1 MMKRW
6 LLIASMLTTVVLG
19 GCMFPDS
26 QRAGN
31 IPYEDQLQ
39 AVQTAVDAYREKTG
53 VLPIKTKPANTP
65 LMERY
70 PVEFGRL
77 VPGYMADPPSNSF
90 EGGGLF
96 QYVLV
101 DAETDPTVKLID
113 LRVSERLQELQTNIN
128 AFRAKEGK
136 FPFKG
141 SLGKNQ
147 FTLDYDKLFVAEE
160 PTIPSPY
167 SDEALPI
174 YVDGSGQLF
183 VDYRKDVEQALEN
196 TDELPKKGQD
206 IRYLLY
212 NSSPFVP
219 AYSQGYTIDEQGQ
232 VSFLNH

>member
-1 MMKRW
+1 MKRF
-6 LLIASMLTTVVLG
+6 LLTISLLTASILG

-26 QRAGN
+26 ERVNN

-39 AVQTAVDAYREKTG
+39 SVQSAVDDYKENTG

-101 DAETDPTVKLID
+101 DVETDPTIKLID
-113 LRVSERLQELQTNIN
+113 LRVTERLQQLQTKIN

-136 FPFKG
+136 FPFDG

-147 FTLDYDKLFVAEE
+147 FTIDYEKVFVSEE
-160 PTIPSPY
+160 PYIPSPY
-167 SDEALPI
+167 SDKELPI

-183 VDYRKDVEQALEN
+183 VDYREDMKQVLEN
-196 TDELPKKGQD
+196 TDESLNPGD
-206 IRYLLY
+206 DLRYLLY
-212 NSSPFVP
+212 EDSPFAP
-219 AYSQGYTIDEQGQ
+219 AYSQGYSIDEQGE
-232 VSFLNH
+232 VIFLNN

>member
-1 MMKRW
+1 MKRF
-6 LLIASMLTTVVLG
+6 LLTISLLTASVLG
-19 GCMFPDS
+19 GCMFPDTE
-26 QRAGN
+26 RVNN

-39 AVQTAVDAYREKTG
+39 SVQSAVDAYQENTG

-101 DAETDPTVKLID
+101 DVETDPTIKLID
-113 LRVSERLQELQTNIN
+113 LRVTERLQELQTKIN

-136 FPFKG
+136 FPFDG

-147 FTLDYDKLFVAEE
+147 FTIDYEKVFVSEE
-160 PTIPSPY
+160 PYIPSPY
-167 SDEALPI
+167 SDKELPI

-183 VDYRKDVEQALEN
+183 VDYREDMKQVLEN
-196 TDELPKKGQD
+196 TDESLNPGD
-206 IRYLLY
+206 DLRYLLY
-212 NSSPFVP
+212 EDSPFAP
-219 AYSQGYTIDEQGQ
+219 AYSQGYSIDEQGE
-232 VSFLNH
+232 VIFLNN

>member
-1 MMKRW
+1 MKRF
-6 LLIASMLTTVVLG
+6 LLTISLLTASVLG
-19 GCMFPDS
+19 GCMFPDTE
-26 QRAGN
+26 RVNN

-39 AVQTAVDAYREKTG
+39 SVQSAVDAYQENTG

-101 DAETDPTVKLID
+101 DVETDPTIKLID
-113 LRVSERLQELQTNIN
+113 LRVTERLQQLQTKIN

-136 FPFKG
+136 FPFDG

-147 FTLDYDKLFVAEE
+147 FTIDYEKVFVSEE
-160 PTIPSPY
+160 PYIPSPY
-167 SDEALPI
+167 SDKELPI

-183 VDYRKDVEQALEN
+183 VDYREDMKQVLEN
-196 TDELPKKGQD
+196 TDESLNPGD
-206 IRYLLY
+206 DLRYLLY
-212 NSSPFVP
+212 EDSPFAP
-219 AYSQGYTIDEQGQ
+219 AYSQGYSIDEQGE
-232 VSFLNH
+232 VIFLNN

>member
-1 MMKRW
+1 MKRF
-6 LLIASMLTTVVLG
+6 LLTISLLTASVLG

-26 QRAGN
+26 ERVNN

-39 AVQTAVDAYREKTG
+39 SVQSAVDAYQENTG

-101 DAETDPTVKLID
+101 DVETDPTIKLID
-113 LRVSERLQELQTNIN
+113 LRVTERLQQLQTKIN

-136 FPFKG
+136 FPFDG

-147 FTLDYDKLFVAEE
+147 FTIDYEKVFVSEE
-160 PTIPSPY
+160 PYIPSPY
-167 SDEALPI
+167 SDKELPI

-183 VDYRKDVEQALEN
+183 VDYREDMKQVLEN
-196 TDELPKKGQD
+196 TDESLNPGD
-206 IRYLLY
+206 DLRYLLY
-212 NSSPFVP
+212 EDSPFAP
-219 AYSQGYTIDEQGQ
+219 AYSQGYSIDEQGE
-232 VSFLNH
+232 VIFLNN

>member
-1 MMKRW
+1 MKRF
-6 LLIASMLTTVVLG
+6 LLTISLLTASVLG

-26 QRAGN
+26 ERVNN

-39 AVQTAVDAYREKTG
+39 SVQSAVDAYQENTG

-101 DAETDPTVKLID
+101 DVETDPTIKLID
-113 LRVSERLQELQTNIN
+113 LRVTERLQQLQTKIN

-136 FPFKG
+136 FPFDG

-147 FTLDYDKLFVAEE
+147 FTIDYEKVFVSEE
-160 PTIPSPY
+160 PYIPSPY
-167 SDEALPI
+167 SDKELPI

-183 VDYRKDVEQALEN
+183 VDYREDMKQVLEN
-196 TDELPKKGQD
+196 TDESLNPGD
-206 IRYLLY
+206 DLRYLLY
-212 NSSPFVP
+212 EDSPFAP
-219 AYSQGYTIDEQGQ
+219 AYSQGYSIDEQGE
-232 VSFLNH
+232 VVFLNN

>member
-1 MMKRW
+1 MKRF
-6 LLIASMLTTVVLG
+6 LLTISLLTASVLG
-19 GCMFPDS
+19 GCMFPDTE
-26 QRAGN
+26 RVNN

-39 AVQTAVDAYREKTG
+39 SVQSAVDAYQENTG

-101 DAETDPTVKLID
+101 DVETDPTIKLID
-113 LRVSERLQELQTNIN
+113 LRVTERLQELQTKIN

-136 FPFKG
+136 FPFDG

-147 FTLDYDKLFVAEE
+147 FTIDYEKVFVSEE
-160 PTIPSPY
+160 PYIPSPY
-167 SDEALPI
+167 SDKELPI

-183 VDYRKDVEQALEN
+183 VDYREDMKQALEN
-196 TDELPKKGQD
+196 TDESLNPGD
-206 IRYLLY
+206 DLRYLLY
-212 NSSPFVP
+212 EDSPFAP
-219 AYSQGYTIDEQGQ
+219 AYSQGYSIDEQGE
-232 VSFLNH
+232 VIFLNN

>member
-1 MMKRW
+1 
-6 LLIASMLTTVVLG
+6 
-19 GCMFPDS
+19 MFPDS
-26 QRAGN
+26 ERVNN

-39 AVQTAVDAYREKTG
+39 SVQSAVDDYKENTG

-101 DAETDPTVKLID
+101 DVETDPTIKLID
-113 LRVSERLQELQTNIN
+113 LRVTERLQQLQTKIN

-136 FPFKG
+136 FPFDG

-147 FTLDYDKLFVAEE
+147 FTIDYEKVFVSEE
-160 PTIPSPY
+160 PYIPSPY
-167 SDEALPI
+167 SDKELPI

-183 VDYRKDVEQALEN
+183 VDYREDMKQVLEN
-196 TDELPKKGQD
+196 TDESLNPGD
-206 IRYLLY
+206 DLRYLLY
-212 NSSPFVP
+212 EDSPFAP
-219 AYSQGYTIDEQGQ
+219 AYSQGYSIDEQGE
-232 VSFLNH
+232 VIFLNN